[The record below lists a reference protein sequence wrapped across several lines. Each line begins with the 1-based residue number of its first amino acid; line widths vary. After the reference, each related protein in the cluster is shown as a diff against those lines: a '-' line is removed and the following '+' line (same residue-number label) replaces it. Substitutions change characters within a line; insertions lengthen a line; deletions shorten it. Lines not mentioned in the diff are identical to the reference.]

1 LYLTVQWNIQPEFKV
16 TEIHTSISPSVNE
29 SIRHVYEPLIN
40 ANDSEIIRLSRLYD
54 IAIPAPLQP
63 WTQADNVL
71 LNSSLG
77 QLLKSE
83 LLTTAEVVPDFRH
96 LTNQQRMYKVLFQ
109 KFDPMIAA
117 GLDVQ
122 DMYPELWTLFRSLE
136 QSLYPWIHK
145 SYKSAFEI
153 PGASKGS
160 GIVFCVGNNQF
171 RYAVTAIR
179 ALREILHSD
188 LPIEIFYINDDDL
201 SPMKRLYF
209 ESEFSNVKTRDISK
223 IIDNNWAMLG
233 GWAIKPY
240 SILASSFTQVI
251 MMDADVYF
259 FRKPE
264 ELLRDPAYIKTG
276 ALFFYDRTLFPK
288 WFKGRDWLLSF
299 LPSYSTQFPRSRW
312 WTLSSSHEQEAG
324 VVVIDKSKSLLG
336 LLSTC
341 KMNDKKER
349 DEVTYKHVHGD
360 KETFWVGYEMTQ
372 TPYAFIKSY
381 GGVIGGLGH
390 KGDPSQ
396 VCGNQLHLGTDGR
409 PLWWNGGMFRDKNK
423 YPDEYLQF
431 THFAMGQNWEFQTSC
446 IIETDRIHQTTPEE
460 QLLGER
466 YIQLDAQRKH
476 DEAMIED
483 GSWHQVEK

>member
-1 LYLTVQWNIQPEFKV
+1 
-16 TEIHTSISPSVNE
+16 
-29 SIRHVYEPLIN
+29 
-40 ANDSEIIRLSRLYD
+40 
-54 IAIPAPLQP
+54 
-63 WTQADNVL
+63 
-71 LNSSLG
+71 
-77 QLLKSE
+77 
-83 LLTTAEVVPDFRH
+83 
-96 LTNQQRMYKVLFQ
+96 MYKVLFQ
-109 KFDPMIAA
+109 MFDPMVAA
-117 GLDVQ
+117 GVDVQ
-122 DMYPELWTLFRSLE
+122 SSHPQLWHLFQSLE
-136 QSLYPWIHK
+136 RLLYPWIHMTFET
-145 SYKSAFEI
+145 AFEI
-153 PGASKGS
+153 PPSSKGA

-179 ALREILHSD
+179 ALREILQSQ
-188 LPIEIFYINDDDL
+188 LPIEIFFIDDNDL

-209 ESEFSNVKTRDISK
+209 ESEFTNVKTRDISK
-223 IIDNNWAMLG
+223 IIDNKWAVLG

-240 SILASSFTQVI
+240 AILASSFTEVI

-264 ELLRDPAYIKTG
+264 ELLHDPAYLKTG

-312 WTLSSSHEQEAG
+312 WSLSSSHEQEAG
-324 VVVIDKSKSLLG
+324 VVVINKSKSLLG

-341 KMNDKKER
+341 KMNGKKER

-381 GGVIGGLGH
+381 GAVIGGLGH

-431 THFAMGQNWEFQTSC
+431 THYAMGQDWEFQTSC
-446 IIETDRIHQTTPEE
+446 IIETDHIYQTTPEE
-460 QLLGER
+460 QHLGER

-476 DEAMIED
+476 DEARIED
-483 GSWHQVEK
+483 GSWKQLQ

>member
-1 LYLTVQWNIQPEFKV
+1 MT
-16 TEIHTSISPSVNE
+16 
-29 SIRHVYEPLIN
+29 
-40 ANDSEIIRLSRLYD
+40 ANDSEIIALSKLYD
-54 IAIPAPLQP
+54 IAIPQPLQP
-63 WTQADNVL
+63 WTKADDIL

-109 KFDPMIAA
+109 KFDPLVAA
-117 GLDVQ
+117 GLNVQ

-136 QSLYPWIHK
+136 ETLYPWIHM
-145 SYKSAFEI
+145 SYKSGFEI
-153 PGASKGS
+153 PESSNGS

-179 ALREILHSD
+179 ALREILQSE
-188 LPIEIFYINDDDL
+188 LPIEIFYINEDDL

-209 ESEFSNVKTRDISK
+209 ESEFTNVKTRDISK

-259 FRKPE
+259 FRKPD
-264 ELLRDPAYIKTG
+264 ELLSDPAYIKTG

-299 LPSYSTQFPRSRW
+299 LPTYSSQFPRSRW
-312 WTLSSSHEQEAG
+312 WNLASSHEQEAG

-341 KMNDKKER
+341 KMNGKKER

-360 KETFWVGYEMTQ
+360 KE
-372 TPYAFIKSY
+372 
-381 GGVIGGLGH
+381 
-390 KGDPSQ
+390 
-396 VCGNQLHLGTDGR
+396 VCVDRYRL
-409 PLWWNGGMFRDKNK
+409 
-423 YPDEYLQF
+423 
-431 THFAMGQNWEFQTSC
+431 C
-446 IIETDRIHQTTPEE
+446 I
-460 QLLGER
+460 
-466 YIQLDAQRKH
+466 
-476 DEAMIED
+476 
-483 GSWHQVEK
+483 